1 MLNSINRILL
11 LTTFLASNLY
21 ATDNFEDNNNYHH
34 ASNQQVSGHL
44 QSQPHSPPSKRAKLS
59 HHASDDASTSQADLP
74 EGFNADLITHTFS
87 FLKPADLVNASRVC
101 TKWRNI
107 SFDLLQKSEKR
118 EAEAKAFIADNF
130 GKFELEQLK
139 MHVIEYNR
147 DNLQKLG
154 TVHTYVQLV
163 DLIEKD
169 TCKLTVSYNNTNDA
183 LTIAGDSLALRHP
196 YENLPQAFDRE
207 VARLIRR
214 HNLAIEK
221 NGLIDVSE
229 DKISELG
236 PENYFLLCL
245 KGYIEHK
252 SINITG
258 SFVFISSQLL
268 ESLKHTLRLNIE
280 DSNLTVI
287 PSSIGKL
294 THLKKLD
301 LSENCLFLLPPEI
314 GQLENLERLYIIVN
328 NLTTLPSEVGNLRKL
343 THLDL
348 GNNKLTFLPLE
359 IGKLT
364 CLKQLILEFNNLQ
377 SFPEEARNLRNL
389 ERLYLTRGNNISPEA
404 LNDISSWYG
413 DNPNFQMDINDED
426 DMDLDEDGFEEI
438 E

>member
-59 HHASDDASTSQADLP
+59 HHASEDASTSQADLP

-229 DKISELG
+229 DKLNELG
-236 PENYFLLCL
+236 SRNYALLCL
-245 KGYIEHK
+245 KGYVQCKTID
-252 SINITG
+252 ITG
-258 SFVFISSQLL
+258 KFVFISSQLL
-268 ESLKHTLRLNIE
+268 ESLKLALELNIF
-280 DSNLTVI
+280 DANLAVI

-294 THLKKLD
+294 TQLTRLD
-301 LSENCLFLLPPEI
+301 FSENCLSFLPPEI
-314 GQLENLERLYIIVN
+314 GRLTNLKKLILSHNALES
-328 NLTTLPSEVGNLRKL
+328 LPEETKNLRKL
-343 THLDL
+343 ESLHINTLGMSANNMSQATLD
-348 GNNKLTFLPLE
+348 
-359 IGKLT
+359 
-364 CLKQLILEFNNLQ
+364 
-377 SFPEEARNLRNL
+377 
-389 ERLYLTRGNNISPEA
+389 NIF
-404 LNDISSWYG
+404 SWYA
-413 DNPNFQMDINDED
+413 DNPNFQMDGNNGNGFDEEFEEEDED
-426 DMDLDEDGFEEI
+426 DEN
-438 E
+438 